1 MWRYLVL
8 LVSALVFAVGCSSDD
23 PPPTT
28 PEAGDGEKRD
38 EAIITT
44 NKGVITI
51 ELYPERAP
59 ITVENF
65 KTYVT
70 DGFYNGVVFHR
81 VIPNFM
87 VQTGGHDEKLNK
99 KKPREAIKNEATN
112 GLKNKR
118 YTVAMA
124 RTGVVN
130 SATSQFFI
138 NVKDNPNLDHR
149 GQQPRKYGYAV
160 FGKVIEGMDVVDSI
174 AGVPTHCPSQKRAPC
189 NAPIPAGMGD
199 VPKDNIIIEKI
210 ELD

>member
-8 LVSALVFAVGCSSDD
+8 LLSALTLAAACSDD
-23 PPPTT
+23 GPSPTT
-28 PEAGDGEKRD
+28 PDAGDGESRL

-44 NKGVITI
+44 NKGVVTL

-59 ITVENF
+59 ISVENF
-65 KTYVT
+65 KQYIA
-70 DGFYNGVVFHR
+70 DGFYNGVIFHR

-87 VQTGGHDEKLNK
+87 VQTGGHDEKLSK
-99 KKPREAIKNEATN
+99 KRPRGPIKNEATN
-112 GLKNKR
+112 GLSNKR
-118 YTVAMA
+118 GTVAMA

-138 NVKDNPNLDHR
+138 NVGDNSRLDHK
-149 GQQPRKYGYAV
+149 GEQPRKYGYAV

>member
-1 MWRYLVL
+1 MLRYLVL
-8 LVSALVFAVGCSSDD
+8 FLFALPIAAACSDD
-23 PPPTT
+23 APPPTT
-28 PEAGDGEKRD
+28 PEAGDGETRD

-44 NKGVITI
+44 NKGVITL

-59 ITVENF
+59 LTVENF
-65 KTYVT
+65 KKYVT
-70 DGFYNGVVFHR
+70 DGFYTGVVFHR

-87 VQTGGHDEKLNK
+87 IQTGGHDEKLNK
-99 KKPREAIKNEATN
+99 KRPRDPIKNEATN

-124 RTGVVN
+124 RTGVIN

-138 NVKDNPNLDHR
+138 NVKDNANLDHK
-149 GQQPRKYGYAV
+149 GEQPRKFGYAV

-189 NAPIPAGMGD
+189 NAPIPQGMGD

>member
-8 LVSALVFAVGCSSDD
+8 FVLALPIAAACSNDD

-28 PEAGDGEKRD
+28 AEAGDGEARD

-59 ITVENF
+59 ITVANF
-65 KTYVT
+65 KQYVT

-87 VQTGGHDEKLNK
+87 IQTGGHDEKLNK
-99 KKPREAIKNEATN
+99 KKPRETIKNEATN

-124 RTGVVN
+124 RTGVIN

-138 NVKDNPNLDHR
+138 NVKDNANLDHR
-149 GQQPRKYGYAV
+149 GQEPRKFGYAV

-189 NAPIPAGMGD
+189 NAPIPPGMGD
-199 VPKDNIIIEKI
+199 VPKDNIVIEKV

>member
-8 LVSALVFAVGCSSDD
+8 LISTLSLAAACSDD
-23 PPPTT
+23 GPAPTT
-28 PEAGDGEKRD
+28 PEAGDGESRL

-44 NKGVITI
+44 NKGVITL

-59 ITVENF
+59 ISVENF
-65 KTYVT
+65 KQYVA

-87 VQTGGHDEKLNK
+87 IQTGGHDEKLNK
-99 KKPREAIKNEATN
+99 KKPRDTIKNEATN
-112 GLKNKR
+112 GLSNKR
-118 YTVAMA
+118 GTVAMA
-124 RTGVVN
+124 RTGVID

-138 NVKDNPNLDHR
+138 NVGNNSRLDR
-149 GQQPRKYGYAV
+149 KGTQPRKYGYAV
-160 FGKVIEGMDVVDSI
+160 FGKVLEGMDVVDSI
-174 AGVPTHCPSQKRAPC
+174 AGVLTHCPSQKRAPC
-189 NAPIPAGMGD
+189 NAPIPKGMGD

>member
-1 MWRYLVL
+1 MWRYLVVFL
-8 LVSALVFAVGCSSDD
+8 LALPMAAACSSDD

-28 PEAGDGEKRD
+28 AEAGDGEKRD

-44 NKGVITI
+44 NKGVITL

-65 KTYVT
+65 KKYVEE
-70 DGFYNGVVFHR
+70 GFYTGVVFHR

-87 VQTGGHDEKLNK
+87 IQTGGHDEKLNK
-99 KKPREAIKNEATN
+99 KKPRDTIKNEATN

-124 RTGVVN
+124 RTGIID

-138 NVKDNPNLDHR
+138 NVKDNANLDHR
-149 GQQPRKYGYAV
+149 GQEPRKFGYAV

-189 NAPIPAGMGD
+189 KAPIPRGMGD
-199 VPKDNIIIEKI
+199 VPKDNIVIEKI